1 MEVVLERMH
10 VSLSNM
16 TLDFLHHASMV
27 NEKLCD
33 LEARVTFAYKLHRK
47 PKKNLRTLVIYS
59 RQCTKCP
66 CRKFGP

>member
-33 LEARVTFAYKLHRK
+33 LEARVTFAYKLDRK
-47 PKKNLRTLVIYS
+47 PKKILRTLVI
-59 RQCTKCP
+59 
-66 CRKFGP
+66 